1 MQTGAQ
7 RGRAHGGDGVQR
19 ESLFIPGAGVV
30 PGEHVEE
37 MEYRER
43 ALFIPGASTVP
54 GEHVEE
60 VEYRGRACSFL
71 GQVQFRESTWRRWR
85 TEGELVHSWGRYS
98 SRRARG
104 GGGVQG
110 ESLVHS

>member
-60 VEYRGRACSFL
+60 VEYRERACSFL
-71 GQVQFRESTWRRWR
+71 GQVQFRLWASPSGCVT
-85 TEGELVHSWGRYS
+85 GWGGQGWMTVF
-98 SRRARG
+98 RALCFSFL
-104 GGGVQG
+104 QMKQTTC
-110 ESLVHS
+110 